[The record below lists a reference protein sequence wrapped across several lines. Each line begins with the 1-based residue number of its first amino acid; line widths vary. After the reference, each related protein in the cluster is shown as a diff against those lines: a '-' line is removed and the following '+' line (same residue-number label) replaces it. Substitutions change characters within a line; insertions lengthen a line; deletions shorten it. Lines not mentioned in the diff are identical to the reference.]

1 MHWVVLLVEELLW
14 VGWPS
19 RQYQQHIS
27 SVLTSSVSSSTVRS
41 PGNDDW
47 TTPYESSVYDADT
60 RWDRPT
66 DRQTDVMLCWLTQQ
80 KNCGLSYVVIY
91 KVEYLYVCLLPIISA
106 PLQSTLHVIH
116 YLCSGHSFTLII
128 CWEVPLWSKLQ
139 SKIIN
144 NRKLSYRSSR
154 LLQPCYKNKQKEQIQ
169 TQNK

>member
-1 MHWVVLLVEELLW
+1 MHWVLLIQELLR

-19 RQYQQHIS
+19 RQYQHHIS
-27 SVLTSSVSSSTVRS
+27 SALTSSVSSSTVTS

-66 DRQTDVMLCWLTQQ
+66 DRQPNVMLCWLTQQ

-106 PLQSTLHVIH
+106 PLQSTPTCNTLSVLWTFIH
-116 YLCSGHSFTLII
+116 INYMLRSSSLKQVTKQNNQQSQ
-128 CWEVPLWSKLQ
+128 VKLQ
-139 SKIIN
+139 KFTFTSAM
-144 NRKLSYRSSR
+144 L
-154 LLQPCYKNKQKEQIQ
+154 
-169 TQNK
+169 